1 MKTIRHTHKPVVRV
15 RCWSR
20 KGYAAFA
27 SLGRQVTIGQLHL
40 NVTERS
46 LSKQKAA
53 QTIPFNLFMTIE
65 EMKDQVLGGIDITPS
80 KQLGWLIQPIKR
92 RYMQTQM
99 RLPWPVA
106 RTNTTCDPSSMPSPD
121 AARNTV
127 NGVRK
132 LPTTKPKRRYTTS
145 SVKMNASDKHNTMKH
160 KA

>member
-1 MKTIRHTHKPVVRV
+1 MKTIRHTHKPVVRF

-65 EMKDQVLGGIDITPS
+65 EMKAQVLGGIDITPE
-80 KQLGWLIQPIKR
+80 QAAWLANSR
-92 RYMQTQM
+92 
-99 RLPWPVA
+99 
-106 RTNTTCDPSSMPSPD
+106 
-121 AARNTV
+121 
-127 NGVRK
+127 
-132 LPTTKPKRRYTTS
+132 
-145 SVKMNASDKHNTMKH
+145 
-160 KA
+160 